1 MDSRVLRN
9 GGREAVRLC
18 YSVRMTHVNGVGPS
32 GSPSAAGGADDSHND
47 ARARARD
54 ILTGYVGHKG
64 ALLMALLDVQ
74 YQLNFIPELTVDDA
88 AEILGYSQP
97 EVWGVLSFYSDF
109 SVGQGSDHFIDVC
122 IDAPCHV
129 SGARSIERAIR
140 ETVDAQDAG
149 GVEVRAIS
157 CPRLC
162 NQAPVVAYDQRW
174 HGQLAP
180 ERAAALARDLL
191 AAVPAGGA

>member
-1 MDSRVLRN
+1 MTATTANPNND
-9 GGREAVRLC
+9 AVR
-18 YSVRMTHVNGVGPS
+18 
-32 GSPSAAGGADDSHND
+32 AQ
-47 ARARARD
+47 ARD
-54 ILTGYVGHKG
+54 ILSGYVGHKG

-74 YQLNFIPELTVDDA
+74 YQLNYIPETTVDDA

-129 SGARSIERAIR
+129 TGARSIERAIR
-140 ETVDAQDAG
+140 QAVAARG
-149 GVEVRAIS
+149 GDDVEVRAIS

-162 NQAPVVAYDQRW
+162 NQAPVVAYDQEWR
-174 HGQLAP
+174 GQLTP
-180 ERAAALARDLL
+180 HTAAELATKL
-191 AAVPAGGA
+191 GGTA

>member
-1 MDSRVLRN
+1 
-9 GGREAVRLC
+9 
-18 YSVRMTHVNGVGPS
+18 MTTTTPNNNTD
-32 GSPSAAGGADDSHND
+32 AA
-47 ARARARD
+47 RQRARD
-54 ILTGYVGHKG
+54 IISAYVGHKG

-74 YQLNFIPELTVDDA
+74 YQLNYIPETTVDDA

-129 SGARSIERAIR
+129 TGARSIERAIR
-140 ETVDAQDAG
+140 EAVESGGSG
-149 GVEVRAIS
+149 GVEVRTIS

-162 NQAPVVAYDQRW
+162 NQAPVVAYDQQWR
-174 HGQLAP
+174 GQLTP
-180 ERAAALARDLL
+180 QSAAQL
-191 AAVPAGGA
+191 AANLGGPS

>member
-1 MDSRVLRN
+1 MNTGSSG
-9 GGREAVRLC
+9 GGRQDSEADRQ
-18 YSVRMTHVNGVGPS
+18 
-32 GSPSAAGGADDSHND
+32 
-47 ARARARD
+47 RARD
-54 ILTGYVGHKG
+54 ILASYTGHKG

-74 YQLNFIPELTVDDA
+74 YQLNYVPETTVDDA

-129 SGARSIERAIR
+129 TGARAIERAIR
-140 ETVDAQDAG
+140 DAVSANGDSA
-149 GVEVRAIS
+149 VEVRPIS

-162 NQAPVVAYDQRW
+162 NQAPVVAYDQQWR
-174 HGQLAP
+174 GQLSP
-180 ERAAALARDLL
+180 ERAAQLAVNLSSSLSQR
-191 AAVPAGGA
+191 GA

>member
-1 MDSRVLRN
+1 MSTATTN
-9 GGREAVRLC
+9 
-18 YSVRMTHVNGVGPS
+18 T
-32 GSPSAAGGADDSHND
+32 AAPDPD
-47 ARARARD
+47 AARQRARD
-54 ILTGYVGHKG
+54 IISDYVGHKG

-74 YQLNFIPELTVDDA
+74 YQLNYIPETTVDDA

-129 SGARSIERAIR
+129 TGARSIERAIR
-140 ETVDAQDAG
+140 EAVESGGSG
-149 GVEVRAIS
+149 GVEVRTIS

-162 NQAPVVAYDQRW
+162 NQAPVVAYDQQWR
-174 HGQLAP
+174 GQLTP
-180 ERAAALARDLL
+180 DTAAQL
-191 AAVPAGGA
+191 AANLGGPS

>member
-1 MDSRVLRN
+1 MLFFACCDSFARKSATLSTPN
-9 GGREAVRLC
+9 DP
-18 YSVRMTHVNGVGPS
+18 HV
-32 GSPSAAGGADDSHND
+32 AYA
-47 ARARARD
+47 ARAQARD
-54 ILTGYVGHKG
+54 ILNGYVGHKG

-74 YQLNFIPELTVDDA
+74 YRLNYIPETTVDDA

-129 SGARSIERAIR
+129 TGARSIERAIR
-140 ETVDAQDAG
+140 EAVAARAG
-149 GVEVRAIS
+149 DVEVRTIS

-162 NQAPVVAYDQRW
+162 NQAPVVAYDQEWR
-174 HGQLAP
+174 GQLTP
-180 ERAAALARDLL
+180 QTAAQLATNL
-191 AAVPAGGA
+191 GGDA

>member
-1 MDSRVLRN
+1 
-9 GGREAVRLC
+9 
-18 YSVRMTHVNGVGPS
+18 MTASNRS
-32 GSPSAAGGADDSHND
+32 ND
-47 ARARARD
+47 ANLDARQRARD
-54 ILTGYVGHKG
+54 IISGYVGHKG

-74 YQLNFIPELTVDDA
+74 YQLNYIPETTVDDT

-129 SGARSIERAIR
+129 TGARSIERAIR
-140 ETVDAQDAG
+140 DAVADSD
-149 GVEVRAIS
+149 VEVRPIS

-162 NQAPVVAYDQRW
+162 NQAPVVAYDQQWR
-174 HGQLAP
+174 GQLTP
-180 ERAAALARDLL
+180 QTAAEFTRDMG
-191 AAVPAGGA
+191 VVS

>member
-1 MDSRVLRN
+1 
-9 GGREAVRLC
+9 
-18 YSVRMTHVNGVGPS
+18 MTVTPTNPN
-32 GSPSAAGGADDSHND
+32 ND
-47 ARARARD
+47 AARQQARD
-54 ILTGYVGHKG
+54 ILNGYVGHKG

-74 YQLNFIPELTVDDA
+74 YRLNYIPETTVDDA

-129 SGARSIERAIR
+129 TGARSIERAIR
-140 ETVDAQDAG
+140 EAVAAG
-149 GVEVRAIS
+149 GNGDVEVRTIS

-162 NQAPVVAYDQRW
+162 NQAPVVAYDQEWR
-174 HGQLAP
+174 GQLTP
-180 ERAAALARDLL
+180 HSAAELATNLNSPL
-191 AAVPAGGA
+191 PAGEG